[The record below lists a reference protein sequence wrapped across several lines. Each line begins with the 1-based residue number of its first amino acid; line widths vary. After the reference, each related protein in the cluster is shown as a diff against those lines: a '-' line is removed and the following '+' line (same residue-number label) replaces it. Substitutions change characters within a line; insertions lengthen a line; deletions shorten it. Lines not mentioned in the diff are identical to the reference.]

1 MQKVAE
7 ESRSIEYRNDTVI
20 DNNLLQTD
28 MVYVLISVSGNL
40 FIISFDRWNF
50 FIWFV
55 CVHKKLNPGIWH
67 DQNLTYIIHRHAFD
81 FNQDKI

>member
-1 MQKVAE
+1 MIFRDFELFSSWPQSVMHKVAE

-40 FIISFDRWNF
+40 FVISFDRWNI
-50 FIWFV
+50 FI
-55 CVHKKLNPGIWH
+55 
-67 DQNLTYIIHRHAFD
+67 
-81 FNQDKI
+81 

>member
-1 MQKVAE
+1 MIFRDFELFSSWPQSVMQKVAE

-50 FIWFV
+50 FI
-55 CVHKKLNPGIWH
+55 
-67 DQNLTYIIHRHAFD
+67 
-81 FNQDKI
+81 

>member
-1 MQKVAE
+1 MIFRDFELFSSWPQSVMQQVAE

-50 FIWFV
+50 FI
-55 CVHKKLNPGIWH
+55 
-67 DQNLTYIIHRHAFD
+67 
-81 FNQDKI
+81 